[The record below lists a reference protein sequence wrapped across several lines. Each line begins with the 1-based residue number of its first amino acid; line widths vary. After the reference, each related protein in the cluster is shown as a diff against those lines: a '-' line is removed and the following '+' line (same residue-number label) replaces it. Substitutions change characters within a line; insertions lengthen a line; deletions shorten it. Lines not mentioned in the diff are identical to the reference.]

1 MLTEQENERLTQVGP
16 GTPMGNLLRRYWHP
30 VATLPDIEREQVM
43 GVRIL
48 GEDLVL
54 YKTRKGEMGLIQQ
67 RCPHRSASLAYGIP
81 AENGLRCEYHGWVYS
96 PEGCCVEQPFEE
108 MDHENANF
116 KDRIRVD
123 AYPVEVSG
131 GLIFAYMGP
140 GNKRPLLPRWDT
152 FTREGVSRTIYLTRL
167 PANWLQCM
175 ENSLDPVH
183 FEWLHAN
190 QTN

>member
-67 RCPHRSASLAYGIP
+67 RCPHRSTAPPPSPTASRRKA
-81 AENGLRCEYHGWVYS
+81 ACA
-96 PEGCCVEQPFEE
+96 
-108 MDHENANF
+108 ANITAGSTAQ
-116 KDRIRVD
+116 RAAASSSR
-123 AYPVEVSG
+123 S
-131 GLIFAYMGP
+131 
-140 GNKRPLLPRWDT
+140 RRWT
-152 FTREGVSRTIYLTRL
+152 TRTRTSRTGSASMPTRSRFQ
-167 PANWLQCM
+167 AV
-175 ENSLDPVH
+175 S
-183 FEWLHAN
+183 
-190 QTN
+190 

>member
-123 AYPVEVSG
+123 AYRSRFQAVSYSP
-131 GLIFAYMGP
+131 I
-140 GNKRPLLPRWDT
+140 WDQGT
-152 FTREGVSRTIYLTRL
+152 KDRCCRAGTPSRARGSAARST
-167 PANWLQCM
+167 
-175 ENSLDPVH
+175 
-183 FEWLHAN
+183 
-190 QTN
+190 